1 MMKRLLTILCTAT
14 ALISGCSTYGPYTGS
29 STYGGGDENGV
40 TVYKT
45 IHSTQD
51 QVDTEAVLHC
61 KKFNKISRRLSCSDI
76 LVNSCTYVC
85 EMPT

>member
-1 MMKRLLTILCTAT
+1 MNRLLYIPCTA
-14 ALISGCSTYGPYTGS
+14 AAAVVLLIGCSTYGPYTGS
-29 STYGGGDENGV
+29 STYGGGDANGV

-61 KKFNKISRRLSCSDI
+61 KKFNKVSRQLSCSDI

-85 EMPT
+85 E